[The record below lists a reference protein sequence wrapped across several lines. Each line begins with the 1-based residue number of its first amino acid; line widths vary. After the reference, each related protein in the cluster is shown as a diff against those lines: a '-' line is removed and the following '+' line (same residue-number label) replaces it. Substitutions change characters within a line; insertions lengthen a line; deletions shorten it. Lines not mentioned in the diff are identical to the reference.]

1 MNRSGIPGHRAVA
14 IPNRR
19 SLPLDFGIRRSRTG
33 RGWKVRDTR
42 RFEGAPSEASSIQEV
57 RFLPRQGPAS
67 QRESSLARCEA
78 TTTAKRRQSDQ
89 QATTKVKRTSLVTDL
104 VQRPTGS
111 SSGKATVDVGYG
123 DCVGDAAGVDARG
136 TLGNG

>member
-1 MNRSGIPGHRAVA
+1 MRSEERAEQ
-14 IPNRR
+14 
-19 SLPLDFGIRRSRTG
+19 RTG
-33 RGWKVRDTR
+33 AGGPQGSPDPHLGGMRVRQEKSHLSR
-42 RFEGAPSEASSIQEV
+42 RCNSY
-57 RFLPRQGPAS
+57 PRQGPAS
-67 QRESSLARCEA
+67 HRESSLALCEA

-111 SSGKATVDVGYG
+111 STGKATVDVGYG

>member
-1 MNRSGIPGHRAVA
+1 VEEPADAGFDARGTVGSS
-14 IPNRR
+14 
-19 SLPLDFGIRRSRTG
+19 SL
-33 RGWKVRDTR
+33 TR
-42 RFEGAPSEASSIQEV
+42 RFEGAPREASSIQEV
-57 RFLPRQGPAS
+57 QFLPRQGPAS
-67 QRESSLARCEA
+67 HRESSLALCEA
-78 TTTAKRRQSDQ
+78 TTMAKRRQSDQ

-111 SSGKATVDVGYG
+111 SSGKATVDAGYG

>member
-1 MNRSGIPGHRAVA
+1 MAVA
-14 IPNRR
+14 VNWP
-19 SLPLDFGIRRSRTG
+19 PLDFYTPLGS
-33 RGWKVRDTR
+33 
-42 RFEGAPSEASSIQEV
+42 APSQASFVQEV
-57 RFLPRQGPAS
+57 QFLRRQGLAS
-67 QRESSLARCEA
+67 QRQSSLASCEV

>member
-1 MNRSGIPGHRAVA
+1 MVPPQSLLK
-14 IPNRR
+14 R
-19 SLPLDFGIRRSRTG
+19 SLPHTHATG
-33 RGWKVRDTR
+33 
-42 RFEGAPSEASSIQEV
+42 RFEGAPREVSSIQEV
-57 RFLPRQGPAS
+57 QFLPRQGPAS
-67 QRESSLARCEA
+67 HRESSLALCEA

-111 SSGKATVDVGYG
+111 SSGKAPVDVGYG